1 MPFSRRMSLPLE
13 IIRDLALLTRYVI
26 QLGSLEQNVQHKAEK
41 TWSRYDPLT
50 IVLQIKP
57 LLMPASV

>member
-1 MPFSRRMSLPLE
+1 MPLE

-26 QLGSLEQNVQHKAEK
+26 QLGSLEQNVQHKAGK
-41 TWSRYDPLT
+41 TWFRYDPLT

-57 LLMPASV
+57 LLMPAFV